1 MFENNWI
8 NFAALVGLLIGLLV
22 GSMRLGVNSARD
34 DVLRACAGK
43 GDIVLESG
51 ALRVFIK
58 CSVDRVG
65 V

>member
-1 MFENNWI
+1 MFEKNWI
-8 NFAALVGLLIGLLV
+8 NFAALVGLLIGMFV
-22 GSMRLGVNSARD
+22 GAIRLGADSKRD